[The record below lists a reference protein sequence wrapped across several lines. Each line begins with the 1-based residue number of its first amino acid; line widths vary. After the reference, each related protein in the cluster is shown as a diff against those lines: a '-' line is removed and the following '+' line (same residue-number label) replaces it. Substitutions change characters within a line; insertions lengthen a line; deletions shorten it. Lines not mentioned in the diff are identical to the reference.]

1 MIFYHMDSL
10 NNDALMLTS
19 YIVQAVKLEPRIL
32 NLPITG
38 QQLFGLHRKDDYTAD
53 CASFIR
59 EMTNKV
65 TQEYGVQYLSGEL
78 GKVDDIC
85 LANAIFEESSQL
97 VGSKNRA
104 LATDPVLNQQQ
115 QQEKQRFSLRT
126 MDGRTHDFDFIVL
139 AAGVNTPL
147 FARMLS
153 IGGSCPTYPLRGYSL
168 TVYSNSSQSQANESE
183 VDARHTKNLLNQPLK
198 VDDMYCSSVGE
209 NMARIAGFGELCGF
223 RDKAA
228 NVPSL
233 APKVLARYCK
243 QLFPEAKVI
252 EADALQ
258 CFRPLSPDD
267 IPIVG
272 AVKSV
277 PGVFLHTGH
286 GTLGWTLCLA
296 TAECLAQAMT
306 DDISSTFDLPG
317 DISIE
322 RHRLSPDR
330 FL

>member
-1 MIFYHMDSL
+1 MIFYHVDSL
-10 NNDALMLTS
+10 NDVLMLTA
-19 YIVQAVKLEPRIL
+19 YDMQAVKLEPRIL
-32 NLPITG
+32 NLPISG

-59 EMTNKV
+59 EMTNKM
-65 TQEYGVQYLSGEL
+65 TQEYGVKYLSGEL

-85 LANAIFEESSQL
+85 LTKVTFKEGSQL

-104 LATDPVLNQQQ
+104 LATDPVLSQQ
-115 QQEKQRFSLRT
+115 QRFSLRT

-168 TVYSNSSQSQANESE
+168 TVYCDSSQSRATESK
-183 VDARHTKNLLNQPLK
+183 VHVRHAKNLLNQPLK
-198 VDDMYCSSVGE
+198 IDDMYCSSVGQ

-223 RDKAA
+223 RDKAT

-233 APKVLARYCK
+233 APKVLTRYCK
-243 QLFPEAKVI
+243 ELFPEAKVV
-252 EADALQ
+252 EANALQ

-317 DISIE
+317 GISIE
-322 RHRLSPDR
+322 RHHLSPDR